1 MKSFIVAV
9 QFLTPIP
16 IRLKVVEPKDLA
28 RSMRWFPLVGLMIGL
43 LLFLAKTISVSLG
56 FSIWVT
62 SIVVLLTLTI
72 ASGGLHLDGLSDMCD
87 GFYAGKT
94 KEERLQ
100 IMRDPHI
107 GVMGVIGIVFTILI
121 KWAILISLPN
131 GYYSGV
137 SLILMPVISRW
148 TMVIAAFFGPYVQIA
163 KEGIGKPFVENITLK
178 EVIIATIIA
187 LGVSIVLADIIGFL
201 LIAISFMSIFIM
213 VIIAR
218 RILGGITGDI
228 LGAINEIIEILVLFL
243 IYWIYIV
250 R

>member
-16 IRLKVVEPKDLA
+16 IRLKAVEPKDLA

-43 LLFLAKTISVSLG
+43 LLFLAKTVSVSLG

-62 SIVVLLTLTI
+62 AVVVLLALTI

-87 GFYAGKT
+87 GFYAGRT
-94 KEERLQ
+94 KEEKLQ

-107 GVMGVIGIVFTILI
+107 GVMGVIGIVFTLLT
-121 KWAILISLPN
+121 KWTILISLPN

-137 SLILMPVISRW
+137 LLILMPVISRW
-148 TMVIAAFFGPYVQIA
+148 TMVIAAFFGPYVQA

-178 EVIIATIIA
+178 EVIIATIIT
-187 LGVSIVLADIIGFL
+187 LGVSIALANTIGFL
-201 LIAISFMSIFIM
+201 LIAISFISVFIM

-243 IYWIYIV
+243 IYWIYIA
-250 R
+250 RF